1 MSVAAALASL
11 LLLLLARNVIT
22 HPPKYDELLHVLSAR
37 GVVETGQPVIADG
50 HYDRAELFTRMVAAS
65 FKWRGESLES
75 ARLPALIAA
84 LALIVLLASWAT
96 SRAGLIA
103 GTSAAVLL
111 AISVT
116 TIGLATFARFYTL
129 HALAVA
135 IMAVGLYE
143 GTARDRALLTRLV
156 LIGVAVLAAAV
167 AVHLQITTVVAIG
180 ATLTGLGVVSIVD
193 RRLRVAAI
201 IRARPLLFSTL
212 LIATLAVLALLEWK
226 VHLISYATEAP
237 LWAEDRASR
246 PLFYVQQLAVDLPL
260 FWPLFPLA
268 AVAAISVSARFG
280 VFCIVLALS
289 ALVVHSI
296 AAAREMRYVYY
307 TMPFVCALLG
317 CGVAVAVKVM
327 TRWLSGALPQLDKAA
342 LPLALGI
349 LAVSVSFSQEG
360 QRTLRFIAKSNAAQ
374 SITMYATESNWA
386 LALPILQPLADTADL
401 VIVSAGVKGLYY
413 FGRYDFEL
421 NSSVVMESESGKEFG
436 RDPRTGREV
445 IGTRDSL
452 AAVLARAG
460 TKLVVIDQ
468 NRLGRETAVV
478 PAAVTLIE
486 AQCHP
491 LVLPQESRVFAWT
504 C

>member
-1 MSVAAALASL
+1 MAAALASL

-37 GVVETGQPVIADG
+37 GVVETGQPLIADG
-50 HYDRAELFTRMVAAS
+50 RYDRAELFTRIVAAS
-65 FKWRGESLES
+65 FEWRGDSLES

-84 LALIVLLASWAT
+84 LALIVLLASWVT

-103 GTSAAVLL
+103 GSSAAVLL

-143 GTARDRALLTRLV
+143 ATARDRAWLTRLL

-180 ATLTGLGVVSIVD
+180 ATLTGLAAALLVD
-193 RRLRVAAI
+193 TRLRVAAI

-212 LIATLAVLALLEWK
+212 LVATFAVLALLEWK
-226 VHLISYATEAP
+226 VHLIAHATEVP
-237 LWAEDRASR
+237 LWAEDRAGR
-246 PLFYVQQLAVDLPL
+246 PFFYVQQLAVDLPL

-268 AVAAISVSARFG
+268 ALAAVSVSARFG
-280 VFCIVLALS
+280 AFCIVVALS

-296 AAAREMRYVYY
+296 AAAKEMRYVYY
-307 TMPFVCALLG
+307 AMPFICAVLG
-317 CGVAVAVKVM
+317 CGIAVTVRLM
-327 TRWLSGALPQLDKAA
+327 TRWLSGAAPQLDKSA

-349 LAVSVSFSQEG
+349 LAVSFLFSQEG
-360 QRTLRFIAKSNAAQ
+360 QRTLRFIVKSNAAQ
-374 SITMYATESNWA
+374 GMTMYATESNWS
-386 LALPILQPLADTADL
+386 LALPILRPLADTADI

-413 FGRYDFEL
+413 LARYDFEL
-421 NSSVVMESESGKEFG
+421 NSSVVMESESGEEFG

-452 AAVLARAG
+452 AAVLAKAG

-468 NRLGRETAVV
+468 SRLGRETGVV